1 MSDVSG
7 DENPPSPKRH
17 RKGEGSEAA
26 GLSADDIRTIV
37 RETMCDVLRSKGKSP
52 LAPATGGESAKSG
65 KFWYIAHLL
74 SNTCQR
80 AHAHARTP
88 CVSKVASV

>member
-26 GLSADDIRTIV
+26 SLSADDIRTIV
-37 RETMCDVLRSKGKSP
+37 RETMCDVLRSKGKS

-65 KFWYIAHLL
+65 KFWYIAHL
-74 SNTCQR
+74 SNTC
-80 AHAHARTP
+80 
-88 CVSKVASV
+88 